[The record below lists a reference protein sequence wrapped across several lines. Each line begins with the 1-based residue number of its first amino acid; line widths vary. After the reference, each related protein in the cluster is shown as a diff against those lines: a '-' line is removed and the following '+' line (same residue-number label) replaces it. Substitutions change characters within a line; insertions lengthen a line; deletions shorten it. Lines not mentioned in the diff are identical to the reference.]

1 MVVPAEVGD
10 TFIEIVG
17 ELKIRF
23 YTELID
29 RG

>member
-10 TFIEIVG
+10 TFIEILR

-23 YTELID
+23 YTELIG